1 MAAPCP
7 TDRKLVNLNHKEV
20 MILKFKGYLVFD
32 QPVYIALATTQVLY
46 NL

>member
-1 MAAPCP
+1 
-7 TDRKLVNLNHKEV
+7 

-46 NL
+46 NLWIVELECIVC